1 MQALVE
7 GRAVQ
12 TKRVAELE
20 QTLKESQKHYENV
33 VWNKSLQV
41 QVLNDELM
49 NREKELAVFKQER
62 AQDIVQLK
70 LKQKESLKALVLG
83 ARQNSRSSLDSD
95 K

>member
-1 MQALVE
+1 M
-7 GRAVQ
+7 
-12 TKRVAELE
+12 
-20 QTLKESQKHYENV
+20 
-33 VWNKSLQV
+33 QV

-70 LKQKESLKALVLG
+70 LKQKESVKALVLG
-83 ARQNSRSSLDSD
+83 ARQNSRSSLDSE